1 MRFFKHAGI
10 RIGLVLA
17 AVATVVATGVAVT
30 RFDEDKDVP
39 LTVMFANASPMIPG
53 NLVRLDGVEVGQIE
67 SIELRNGQAAVKM
80 RIDRSVL
87 PLHSDASAKIRPVT
101 LLGERFIDLNRGSP
115 GAPELPEPMEI
126 RADRATRAVD
136 LDEVLNSLD
145 DPSSTA
151 LAALV
156 TTLGEGTAGQGA
168 NIDEALKAL
177 APALQD
183 TQRLG
188 SVLEQQNE
196 VLGQLVDRTSPVAK
210 ALAEQNGGNLD
221 KAVESGKQLLASVAA
236 QRQATKDSLAQLPGT
251 LEKARNVLSEVSGV
265 AEQATPALRD
275 VRPVT
280 DNLTEITDELDK
292 FADAA
297 DPALASLPPVL
308 DKGKALLDQAAP
320 AVRELKP
327 GVEQLPG
334 VSSSAH
340 RLVGDLTPAMGTA
353 LDFIKYWAMSTN
365 GRDGLGNYFR
375 AFVVTT
381 PQSLLQYPGVG
392 VGPPGQPGPRPAPEL
407 PIPGVPG
414 VPPPLPGLPSI
425 PGLTGSPED
434 GGLKPDA
441 PAPGGPAANGDGS
454 ATGLELSQETAL
466 VDQLLGGR

>member
-1 MRFFKHAGI
+1 MRIFKHAGT
-10 RIGLVLA
+10 RIGLALA
-17 AVATVVATGVAVT
+17 AVAVVVTTGVTAMRT
-30 RFDEDKDVP
+30 SEDEDVS
-39 LTVMFANASPMIPG
+39 LTVMFANASPLIPG
-53 NLVRLDGVEVGQIE
+53 NLIRLGGIEVGQIE
-67 SIELRNGQAAVKM
+67 SVELHNGQAAVKM
-80 RIDRSVL
+80 RLDRSVL
-87 PLHSDASAKIRPVT
+87 PLHRDATAKIRPVT
-101 LLGERFIDLNRGSP
+101 LLGERFIDLKRGSDS
-115 GAPELPEPMEI
+115 APPLKEPLVI
-126 RADRATRAVD
+126 HADRTSSAVD

-145 DPSSTA
+145 NPSSAA

-168 NIDEALKAL
+168 NADEALKAL
-177 APALQD
+177 APAMQD
-183 TQRLG
+183 TQQLG
-188 SVLEQQNE
+188 SVLEQQNQ

-210 ALAEQNGGNLD
+210 ALAERNGGNLD

-236 QRQATKDSLAQLPGT
+236 QREATKDSLTQLPGT
-251 LEKARNVLSEVSGV
+251 LRKARHVLSEVSGV

-280 DNLTEITDELDK
+280 DNLPEITNELDK

-297 DPALASLPPVL
+297 NPALGSLPPVL

-320 AVRELKP
+320 AVRDLKP

-353 LDFIKYWAMSTN
+353 LDFIKFWAMSTN

-381 PQSLLQYPGVG
+381 PQSVLQYPGVG
-392 VGPPGQPGPRPAPEL
+392 VGPPGPPGPRPTPEL

-414 VPPPLPGLPSI
+414 VPPPLPGLPSL
-425 PGLTGSPED
+425 PGLPVTKVP
-434 GGLKPDA
+434 KPDA
-441 PAPGGPAANGDGS
+441 SAPRGPVPNGDGS
-454 ATGLELSQETAL
+454 ATGLDFSQESAL
-466 VDQLLGGR
+466 VDQLLGGH

>member
-1 MRFFKHAGI
+1 MRIFKNAGL
-10 RIGLVLA
+10 RIGLALA
-17 AVATVVATGVAVT
+17 AVAAVVATGVTTA
-30 RFDEDKDVP
+30 RLGEDKDVS
-39 LTVMFANASPMIPG
+39 LTVMFANASPLIPG
-53 NLVRLDGVEVGQIE
+53 NLIRLSGVEVGQIE
-67 SIELRNGQAAVKM
+67 SVTLRGGQAAVKM
-80 RIDRSVL
+80 RLDRSVL

-101 LLGERFIDLNRGSP
+101 LLGERFIDLNRGSDS
-115 GAPELPEPMEI
+115 APELTDPLVI
-126 RADRATRAVD
+126 RADRTTRAVD
-136 LDEVLNSLD
+136 LDEVLNSVD

-156 TTLGEGTAGQGA
+156 TTLGEGTAGQGP

-183 TQRLG
+183 TQQLG

-236 QRQATKDSLAQLPGT
+236 QRQATKDSLTQLPGT
-251 LEKARNVLSEVSGV
+251 LEEARKVLSEVSGV
-265 AEQATPALRD
+265 AEQGTPVLRD
-275 VRPVT
+275 IRPVT
-280 DNLTEITDELDK
+280 DDLTQITDELDK

-297 DPALASLPPVL
+297 DPALGSLPPVL

-320 AVRELKP
+320 AVRDLKP

-381 PQSLLQYPGVG
+381 PQSLIQYPGVG
-392 VGPPGQPGPRPAPEL
+392 LGPPSPPTPSPVPEL

-414 VPPPLPGLPSI
+414 VPPPLPGLPSL
-425 PGLTGSPED
+425 PGLTGPPED
-434 GGLKPDA
+434 GGSKPGA
-441 PAPGGPAANGDGS
+441 PAPDGDGS
-454 ATGLELSQETAL
+454 ATGLDLSQETAL